1 MYINTTTISLI
12 EQSVYD
18 SLNINKQELDDLLE
32 ECYNLLQNNH
42 HVFMLDEQYDFFN
55 EYVRN
60 HINQEIDKVMFI
72 HLSRRLDQDNN
83 GYGLDYVLTHE
94 TSLSQY
100 LKKYGLT
107 FRYENHIK
115 MYIDDKEVIIHNDY
129 SGRNLKQ
136 RLGYTFKDYAFSG
149 YAFCENI
156 IDNDY
161 YEIAVGGPEFFGYLY
176 PYFDDDALIDQFI
189 NKSVFYQ
196 FIYLLSIDDI
206 EFEGYEELDNQGKQ
220 YHMVTKTLQ
229 RLYFYKY
236 EPDFVNEMSVI
247 MKSKNDVSE
256 KYLINKVVL

>member
-206 EFEGYEELDNQGKQ
+206 EFEGYEELDNQGK
-220 YHMVTKTLQ
+220 L
-229 RLYFYKY
+229 
-236 EPDFVNEMSVI
+236 PSV
-247 MKSKNDVSE
+247 
-256 KYLINKVVL
+256 